1 MVEGMLHSF
10 LPSSS
15 RNCVACLSLTLQVSI
30 AILAQKKAQC
40 NLTICYLLMR
50 RIKTAA
56 QRTRHGNQQK
66 CFPEKLETITQSSI
80 QHLFLLKYN
89 LGIQFMLPSLPRV
102 TFRLLRHFCLRGEKS
117 HQCLLRKL
125 CAMHF
130 KTNQFNIALCRD
142 GLADKSTSY
151 FSRRPKFSSQHLH
164 SS

>member
-1 MVEGMLHSF
+1 MTLSVSMCHSWGHMVEGMLHSF
-10 LPSSS
+10 QVLPPSS
-15 RNCVACLSLTLQVSI
+15 RNWVACLSLTLQVPV
-30 AILAQKKAQC
+30 AILAQKKAQS

-102 TFRLLRHFCLRGEKS
+102 TFRLPCHFCLRGEKS
-117 HQCLLRKL
+117 HPCLLRKL

-130 KTNQFNIALCRD
+130 KTNQFNIALW
-142 GLADKSTSY
+142 GLQEW
-151 FSRRPKFSSQHLH
+151 FSR
-164 SS
+164 